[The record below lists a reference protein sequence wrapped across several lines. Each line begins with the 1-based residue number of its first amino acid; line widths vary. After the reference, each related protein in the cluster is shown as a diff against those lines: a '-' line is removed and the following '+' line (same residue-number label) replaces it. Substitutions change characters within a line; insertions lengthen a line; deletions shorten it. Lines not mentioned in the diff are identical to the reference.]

1 MEERN
6 KREEKE
12 MNFNMKNDFENE
24 SASSNFALQSSSE
37 TLFSIQLLDFKTNL
51 LEALEELRMR
61 RETLQNQKETL
72 SKQHKEAMA
81 VFKKQLQM
89 KICALEEEKGKYQL
103 ATEIKE
109 KEIEGLKETLKG
121 LQVSEYSLQKK
132 VSEMEQKVQLHLLA
146 KEDHQKQLNE
156 IEKYYATITGQ
167 FGLVKESHEKLEQ
180 SVQEAIQLNKRLS
193 ALNKKQDSEICT
205 LKKELKKVTS
215 DLIKTKVTCQYKT
228 GEENINLTIKEQKF
242 QELQERLKME
252 MELNKKINEEITCI
266 QEEKQGIITSFQQLQ
281 QLLQQQTQINTEME
295 AELKVE
301 ELNGEVNEIRNELS
315 SLKETH
321 TKLQEHY
328 NKLRDQKKFEEDEKF
343 QNLPEV
349 STEMS
354 MEKQEDTTIQKY
366 NSRQEIREENTV
378 NYCLD
383 SEYREKE
390 EKREGLFI
398 EEININEDLQLFEK
412 SSKNEIDTIVL
423 QDKNQ
428 SEISLNKTFCSE
440 EELINQGQTLNV
452 TDIRNVVTTEIK
464 DKMDL
469 EKDNGYAEFKSP
481 NISFLVAGMSIETE
495 KLPLERTEGLDL
507 HHTEVYLVENSRT
520 SFNNILHETA
530 CKTNHKKDVS
540 EDEPLKQQLR
550 WLPGT
555 QENATEKEITKSHQ
569 TKVDLDSSLDVKK
582 NLIHCQKYSL
592 QDSSNILLDDKQCK
606 LRQIELLN
614 KKSECSTLPFK
625 ETSNFQQVGE
635 DTSEKH
641 ELTIPCKT
649 AVNHLISSDVFSNDL
664 NVLLKNADKNI
675 NIMPMLVKPNSSPG
689 KRTIWKNLNDTQSSE
704 VKNCL
709 GYIENYVTVSYL
721 QDIGETIP
729 ASQAKDM
736 KTAVHVKT
744 STEIQFS
751 SKESQIDE
759 NQIPEATKNDF
770 SLNERQ
776 HTLLNNTEKM
786 ESLNDII
793 LEKNYSEGQLEES
806 CSFHIKP
813 SGDLVNRGGRS
824 AFDLLTVDKK
834 TEKTPVNVNFLDPTP
849 WSKVNQVES
858 QTVGTLTSSIPLLL
872 KERPIGPSENK
883 KSVSM
888 TLCKNVGVDDA
899 RKDIE
904 PDTTSINRV
913 ADTLNNSSIHPDPKG
928 EPSEERNAIA
938 KTFYDSSFPT
948 EHVKP
953 KPLKSTLIQ
962 SHFQAIKTK
971 DTTDLAASSPGEDNW
986 QSQVTNQISEI
997 EKFLSLENDNQP
1009 KKRKAEEMVE
1019 KNNR

>member
-1 MEERN
+1 
-6 KREEKE
+6 
-12 MNFNMKNDFENE
+12 
-24 SASSNFALQSSSE
+24 
-37 TLFSIQLLDFKTNL
+37 
-51 LEALEELRMR
+51 
-61 RETLQNQKETL
+61 
-72 SKQHKEAMA
+72 MA

-689 KRTIWKNLNDTQSSE
+689 KRTIWKNLNDMQSSE

-793 LEKNYSEGQLEES
+793 SEKNYSEGQLEES

>member
-1 MEERN
+1 MY
-6 KREEKE
+6 
-12 MNFNMKNDFENE
+12 D
-24 SASSNFALQSSSE
+24 
-37 TLFSIQLLDFKTNL
+37 I
-51 LEALEELRMR
+51 
-61 RETLQNQKETL
+61 
-72 SKQHKEAMA
+72 
-81 VFKKQLQM
+81 
-89 KICALEEEKGKYQL
+89 KIYCV
-103 ATEIKE
+103 I
-109 KEIEGLKETLKG
+109 
-121 LQVSEYSLQKK
+121 
-132 VSEMEQKVQLHLLA
+132 
-146 KEDHQKQLNE
+146 
-156 IEKYYATITGQ
+156 
-167 FGLVKESHEKLEQ
+167 
-180 SVQEAIQLNKRLS
+180 
-193 ALNKKQDSEICT
+193 
-205 LKKELKKVTS
+205 
-215 DLIKTKVTCQYKT
+215 
-228 GEENINLTIKEQKF
+228 
-242 QELQERLKME
+242 
-252 MELNKKINEEITCI
+252 
-266 QEEKQGIITSFQQLQ
+266 IIT
-281 QLLQQQTQINTEME
+281 
-295 AELKVE
+295 
-301 ELNGEVNEIRNELS
+301 
-315 SLKETH
+315 
-321 TKLQEHY
+321 
-328 NKLRDQKKFEEDEKF
+328 
-343 QNLPEV
+343 
-349 STEMS
+349 
-354 MEKQEDTTIQKY
+354 
-366 NSRQEIREENTV
+366 
-378 NYCLD
+378 
-383 SEYREKE
+383 
-390 EKREGLFI
+390 
-398 EEININEDLQLFEK
+398 DLQLFEK

-793 LEKNYSEGQLEES
+793 SEKNYSEGQLEES

-904 PDTTSINRV
+904 P
-913 ADTLNNSSIHPDPKG
+913 G
-928 EPSEERNAIA
+928 
-938 KTFYDSSFPT
+938 
-948 EHVKP
+948 
-953 KPLKSTLIQ
+953 
-962 SHFQAIKTK
+962 
-971 DTTDLAASSPGEDNW
+971 
-986 QSQVTNQISEI
+986 
-997 EKFLSLENDNQP
+997 
-1009 KKRKAEEMVE
+1009 KKIRFIF
-1019 KNNR
+1019 

>member
-1 MEERN
+1 MY
-6 KREEKE
+6 
-12 MNFNMKNDFENE
+12 D
-24 SASSNFALQSSSE
+24 
-37 TLFSIQLLDFKTNL
+37 I
-51 LEALEELRMR
+51 
-61 RETLQNQKETL
+61 
-72 SKQHKEAMA
+72 
-81 VFKKQLQM
+81 
-89 KICALEEEKGKYQL
+89 KIYCV
-103 ATEIKE
+103 I
-109 KEIEGLKETLKG
+109 
-121 LQVSEYSLQKK
+121 
-132 VSEMEQKVQLHLLA
+132 
-146 KEDHQKQLNE
+146 
-156 IEKYYATITGQ
+156 
-167 FGLVKESHEKLEQ
+167 
-180 SVQEAIQLNKRLS
+180 
-193 ALNKKQDSEICT
+193 
-205 LKKELKKVTS
+205 
-215 DLIKTKVTCQYKT
+215 
-228 GEENINLTIKEQKF
+228 
-242 QELQERLKME
+242 
-252 MELNKKINEEITCI
+252 
-266 QEEKQGIITSFQQLQ
+266 IIT
-281 QLLQQQTQINTEME
+281 
-295 AELKVE
+295 
-301 ELNGEVNEIRNELS
+301 
-315 SLKETH
+315 
-321 TKLQEHY
+321 
-328 NKLRDQKKFEEDEKF
+328 
-343 QNLPEV
+343 
-349 STEMS
+349 
-354 MEKQEDTTIQKY
+354 
-366 NSRQEIREENTV
+366 
-378 NYCLD
+378 
-383 SEYREKE
+383 
-390 EKREGLFI
+390 
-398 EEININEDLQLFEK
+398 DLQLFEK

-888 TLCKNVGVDDA
+888 TLCKNVDVDDA

-904 PDTTSINRV
+904 P
-913 ADTLNNSSIHPDPKG
+913 G
-928 EPSEERNAIA
+928 
-938 KTFYDSSFPT
+938 
-948 EHVKP
+948 
-953 KPLKSTLIQ
+953 
-962 SHFQAIKTK
+962 
-971 DTTDLAASSPGEDNW
+971 
-986 QSQVTNQISEI
+986 
-997 EKFLSLENDNQP
+997 
-1009 KKRKAEEMVE
+1009 KKIRFIF
-1019 KNNR
+1019 